1 MVRGLSQWTK
11 TLSFPSRISP
21 QRKESKLQQVSPSV
35 SPTSTAATTPMSTM
49 SSRSNAASS
58 ENLHDKAP
66 TIISN
71 SMNAE
76 PEVTTLAMSNNNNH
90 NNNNNNTS
98 TSSCTSLPSYS
109 QSPTFQDLEA
119 EKAIMGSIVYCIHHK
134 DGCKWSDELRKLKS
148 HLNTCKHD
156 AVPCGNKCGAMIP
169 RVLMEDHLKYTCAQR
184 RARCDFCA
192 KEFSGYNLEKHLGQ
206 CGYEPLYCENKCGM
220 KVQRRHLGQH
230 KLGECA
236 KRLMACR
243 YCQKEFVFDTLS
255 AHHAKCGRFPVACPH
270 RCETAVLPREDLEVH
285 LKDHCTTHLLA
296 CSFKD
301 AGCRFKGNRFSLD
314 KHMDESTK
322 VHLNLVC
329 GVVTKQQHQISSL
342 KAALGKMS
350 LNYSGTLIW
359 KISDFSAKL
368 AEAKSKE
375 GVELVSPPFYTSQYG
390 YKLQASLFLNG
401 NGTGENSHISVYI
414 KILPGEYDALLK
426 WPFAHSVSFTLLDQA
441 LVAEK
446 ACNIVESF
454 IPDPTWKNFQ
464 RPSREPDSLGFG
476 FPRFVSHE
484 MIRKR
489 QFIKDDT
496 MFIRVKIDPSKI
508 VAV

>member
-35 SPTSTAATTPMSTM
+35 SPTSTAATTPMSIM

-76 PEVTTLAMSNNNNH
+76 PEVTTLTMSNHNNH
-90 NNNNNNTS
+90 NNNNNIS
-98 TSSCTSLPSYS
+98 TTSCTSSSSYS

>member
-11 TLSFPSRISP
+11 TLSFPARVSP
-21 QRKESKLQQVSPSV
+21 QRPAKESKGFHVSPSA
-35 SPTSTAATTPMSTM
+35 SPTSPPSPINDNMDKTPIITD
-49 SSRSNAASS
+49 
-58 ENLHDKAP
+58 EN
-66 TIISN
+66 
-71 SMNAE
+71 
-76 PEVTTLAMSNNNNH
+76 
-90 NNNNNNTS
+90 
-98 TSSCTSLPSYS
+98 
-109 QSPTFQDLEA
+109 FQDLEA

-134 DGCKWSDELRKLKS
+134 DGCKWSDELRKLKA

-156 AVPCGNKCGAMIP
+156 AVPCSNKCGAMIP

-192 KEFSGYNLEKHLGQ
+192 KEFTGHTLEKHTGT

-220 KVQRRHLGQH
+220 KVQRRHLSQH

-236 KRLMACR
+236 KRLVACR
-243 YCQKEFVFDTLS
+243 YCNKEFVFDTLG

-285 LKDHCTTHLLA
+285 LKDHCTTHLLS
-296 CSFKD
+296 CTFKD

-314 KHMDESTK
+314 KHLEESAK
-322 VHLNLVC
+322 MHLSLMC
-329 GVVTKQQHQISSL
+329 SVVTKQQHQITSL
-342 KAALGKMS
+342 KSAISKLS
-350 LNYSGTLIW
+350 LNYTGTLIW
-359 KISDFSAKL
+359 KITDYSAKMS
-368 AEAKSKE
+368 EAKAKE
-375 GVELVSPPFYTSQYG
+375 GMELVSPPFYTSQYG
-390 YKLQASLFLNG
+390 YKLQASVFLNG
-401 NGTGENSHISVYI
+401 NGTGEGSHISIYI
-414 KILPGEYDALLK
+414 KILPGEYDALLR
-426 WPFAHSVSFTLLDQA
+426 WPFSHSVSFTIFDQTV
-441 LVAEK
+441 VAEK

-484 MIRKR
+484 MVKKR
-489 QFIKDDT
+489 HFVKDNT
-496 MFIRVKIDPSKI
+496 MFIRVKVDPSKI